1 MTHKGKTA
9 VVTGAAK
16 GIGLAVAKELAGRGA
31 SVALCDVDYA
41 LAQKSAEG
49 IQADGHD
56 AEAFYADVAN
66 VAEVNQLILKV
77 TERFGGVDILV
88 NNAGILESCAVED
101 LSEEIWDRVIDVNL
115 KGVFFASQAALPEL
129 KKSAA
134 PRIVN
139 ISSLAGRM
147 GGYEAGVSYAASKGG
162 VISLTMSMARRLAKY
177 GITVN
182 CVCPGTTNSDIIK
195 GWTAEQIEGLKAKVP
210 LGRLGETE
218 DIAAAVAF
226 LTGDGAGFVTGISMD
241 VNGGA
246 YMG

>member
-49 IQADGHD
+49 IKADGHD